1 MQEKGV
7 NDQSVHSKGVE
18 EITAAEITSAEFW
31 KRSLWQSLYLHSV
44 TETKHLDMAFTP
56 KIPFNA

>member
-7 NDQSVHSKGVE
+7 NDQSVHSRGVE
-18 EITAAEITSAEFW
+18 EITAAEITAESW

-56 KIPFNA
+56 KIPFNS